1 MKRILTMAIVLCALP
16 AAAVAAQRSGY
27 PETIPLPNNWQPE
40 GIATDG
46 NTFFAGSRATGS
58 IWRGNLKTDRGE
70 PLVTRTDGAALGMKV
85 DERNRLFVAG
95 GGTGTARVYDAD
107 DGDLLREY
115 LLTPAPTFV
124 NDVTVTKKAAY
135 FTDSQRQQL
144 YVVDLDRKR
153 LPRDAR
159 TLPLTG
165 DLQYDTDP
173 ETFELNG
180 IAATRNGKRLI
191 AVQSGVGKLFAI
203 DPRSGDTDEIELD
216 GAPVTNGDGLLL
228 DGRLLYVVQ
237 NVDNR
242 IVVVKLD
249 RDLDEG
255 SIVRYLTDDDFDVPT
270 TLAEGRPGGYLWA
283 VNARF
288 TTTAGPDTTYDV
300 VRVSR

>member
-1 MKRILTMAIVLCALP
+1 MRRILTTAIVLCALQAP
-16 AAAVAAQRSGY
+16 AMAAHGSY
-27 PETIPLPNNWQPE
+27 PETIPLPSNWQPE

-46 NTFFAGSRATGS
+46 DTFFAGSRATGS
-58 IWRGNLKTDRGE
+58 IWRGNLRSGRGE

-85 DERNRLFVAG
+85 DKRDRLFVAG

-115 LLTPAPTFV
+115 QLTAPPTFV
-124 NDVTVTKKAAY
+124 NDVTVTRKAAY

-144 YVVDLDRKR
+144 YVIDLDRKR
-153 LPRDAR
+153 LPRNAR

-173 ETFELNG
+173 ATFELNG
-180 IAATRNGKRLI
+180 IAATRDGRRLI

-237 NVDNR
+237 NRDNR
-242 IVVVKLD
+242 IAVVKLD

-288 TTTAGPDTTYDV
+288 TTAPGPDTTYDV